1 MIFLEFKISLLDD
14 PYGPS
19 ILMFNF
25 SKLPSFKF
33 AIVLSYTFSD
43 QAPLALTFKKAVLL
57 FVDAIKLKGNH

>member
-1 MIFLEFKISLLDD
+1 MMFLEFKISLLED

-33 AIVLSYTFSD
+33 AIVSSYTFSD
-43 QAPLALTFKKAVLL
+43 QAPLA
-57 FVDAIKLKGNH
+57 